1 MTYEVS
7 ADSDGTITISIA
19 GELDFRASPALEAAL
34 APTLADRPSRIV
46 VDASALEFADSSAI
60 ALFVRWAN
68 FAGPLELRDPP
79 PHLGGHI
86 LRMGL
91 AHQIIIAPAPETD
104 SRAGLIPPRHPQ

>member
-68 FAGPLELRDPP
+68 FAGPSSS
-79 PHLGGHI
+79 
-86 LRMGL
+86 
-91 AHQIIIAPAPETD
+91 ETRRPTWVATSCEWD
-104 SRAGLIPPRHPQ
+104 SRTKSSSLQLRRRTPEPA